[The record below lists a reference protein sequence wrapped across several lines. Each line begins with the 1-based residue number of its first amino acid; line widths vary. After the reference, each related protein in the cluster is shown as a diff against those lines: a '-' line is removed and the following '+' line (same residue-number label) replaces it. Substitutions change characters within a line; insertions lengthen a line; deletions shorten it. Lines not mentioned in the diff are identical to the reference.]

1 MVTSA
6 VNDPLLSVQVDVDT
20 ERDLLGFYGIEHVE
34 EDKENIV
41 YTRALPRFAELF
53 ADLDIRAT
61 FFVVGRDLV
70 CGASRAVVR
79 ALSSAGH
86 EIGNHTQTHPFGF
99 SAMDAQEKRRQI
111 QDAGTIIETVTGDRP
126 AGFRAPGYDVDR
138 GVLETLVALEYLYDS
153 SVMPSAFNV
162 PFKVVSMLLGNRSAL
177 AGYGTLGLGVA
188 PTTPYYPDFKSL
200 YRARSKGPLLEIP
213 VSCVPYCR
221 LPFYANFNLFSG
233 NMLFDIC
240 LRLLAG
246 RHVNYVFHA
255 VEMLDPS
262 EIDRRLHRHPNA
274 RLPVNEKR
282 ASCREFLR
290 KLRQGRRIRLS
301 KQIARDWQERAR
313 DSTSL

>member
-1 MVTSA
+1 MLTSA

-20 ERDLLGFYGIEHVE
+20 ERDLLGFYGIEYVE

-53 ADLDIRAT
+53 AELHIRAT

-70 CGASRAVVR
+70 CDASRAVVR
-79 ALSSAGH
+79 GLSSAGH
-86 EIGNHTQTHPFGF
+86 EIANHTQTHPFRF
-99 SAMDAQEKRRQI
+99 AAMGTQEKRREI
-111 QDAGTIIETVTGDRP
+111 QDAGTMIESVTGDRP
-126 AGFRAPGYDVDR
+126 AGFRAPGYDVDSD
-138 GVLETLVALEYLYDS
+138 VLQTLVELEYLYDS

-162 PFKVVSMLLGNRSAL
+162 AFKVVSRLLGSRSAL
-177 AGYGTLGLGVA
+177 TGYGAVGLAVA
-188 PTTPYYPDFKSL
+188 PTTPYYPDFTSL

-240 LRLLAG
+240 SRLLAG

-262 EIDRRLHRHPNA
+262 EIDSRLHRHPNA
-274 RLPVNEKR
+274 RLPIAKKR

-290 KLRQGRRIRLS
+290 KLRKGRRIRLS
-301 KQIARDWQERAR
+301 KQIARDWQEG
-313 DSTSL
+313 L